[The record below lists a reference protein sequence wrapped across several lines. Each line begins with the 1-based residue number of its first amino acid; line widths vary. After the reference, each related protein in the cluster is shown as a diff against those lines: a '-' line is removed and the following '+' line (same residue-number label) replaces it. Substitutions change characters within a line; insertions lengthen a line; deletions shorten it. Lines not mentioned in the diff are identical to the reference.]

1 MVKAVCAFKEHLAAF
16 QQRHYPFHTETKKTP
31 HSPRWMQCW
40 HASKNHVLPVGKCKF
55 RAFHR
60 QHFATDSP
68 TFYAYQ
74 SIPYSLPAR
83 SFHCYRSGNR
93 GWLSATRVI
102 YVSGDQAFC
111 ICLRTKRKP
120 PILSTALLQGSG
132 QDRRS

>member
-16 QQRHYPFHTETKKTP
+16 QQRHYPFHTGKQRKLPIRRDGCNAGTP
-31 HSPRWMQCW
+31 V
-40 HASKNHVLPVGKCKF
+40 KITFLPVGKCKF

-60 QHFATDSP
+60 QRFATDSP

-74 SIPYSLPAR
+74 SIPYPLPAR

-102 YVSGDQAFC
+102 YVSGDQAFFC
-111 ICLRTKRKP
+111 ICLRREKK
-120 PILSTALLQGSG
+120 TA
-132 QDRRS
+132 DPVHRITAR